1 MKTLLLKIVFLLC
14 LILNCN
20 LSWAK
25 NSIYSKLTSDE
36 IKVFGKTTDKN
47 LPIKTRIAKLEQ
59 AVFGKTKTGT
69 ISQRLAAINQALT
82 NKNFQKANSQDAKTN
97 ADITSKNI
105 PRNNSPAKSVSLCD
119 IHLIRENPILANTT
133 PDPNTSNTNG
143 NTLSSAADNS
153 NSNNNQAIST
163 DSSLSSLAAANAP
176 NSSANSSDSTDS
188 SLSSLAAAN
197 APNSSANSSDST
209 DSSLSSLAAANA
221 PNSSANSSDSTDSS
235 LSSLA
240 AANAPNSSANSS
252 DSTDSSLSSL
262 AAANAP
268 NSSAN
273 SSDRTDSKDAHLLKL
288 GMKLYQEGKLNQ
300 AKACFKEVLFNN
312 PNSYNAYFNLGVIAE
327 SRSDWNSALH
337 DYQNA
342 LAIDPHN
349 TEIRTAVQQLQSRI
363 AGNNQINNNQSPSN
377 FISTDSVLNQM
388 ASNNYQSAQPDY
400 ANANLPKY
408 TPPKKFKETFWEKHP
423 VLKKVGVR
431 TLEIG
436 GLALICGLPFIG
448 FI

>member
-153 NSNNNQAIST
+153 NSNNNQAI
-163 DSSLSSLAAANAP
+163 
-176 NSSANSSDSTDS
+176 
-188 SLSSLAAAN
+188 
-197 APNSSANSSDST
+197 
-209 DSSLSSLAAANA
+209 
-221 PNSSANSSDSTDSS
+221 STDSS

>member
-188 SLSSLAAAN
+188 
-197 APNSSANSSDST
+197 
-209 DSSLSSLAAANA
+209 
-221 PNSSANSSDSTDSS
+221 
-235 LSSLA
+235 
-240 AANAPNSSANSS
+240 
-252 DSTDSSLSSL
+252 
-262 AAANAP
+262 
-268 NSSAN
+268 
-273 SSDRTDSKDAHLLKL
+273 KDAHLLKL